1 MTTQDKIDL
10 AKVILPTLAGA
21 AGSVANSRQQSQA
34 NKQNQQ
40 QLQLGQMGN
49 QANIAQMIQQ
59 MKMQQ
64 ASQGLNAMP
73 LGLEQQYLQKQR
85 MMQALL
91 PAMAKYQS
99 ARPTDPGILS
109 AYKPGSNVLQ
119 QFASNPALQQSFS
132 DNATES
138 SMANYRK
145 LVAQADPRMNIGSL
159 SQLGLSG
166 QYDQGINDVQMTA
179 LADQKAYEQGQT
191 NLAQQQTD
199 MTTGSTAA
207 APEKK
212 KGGFWSKVGSI
223 AKVAVPIVLAATGV
237 GIPAAMAIT
246 AGTNIAASKMQ
257 GKDWGDAL
265 QSGAIGAATGAVGA
279 GALGSATR
287 AGLGTAAQ
295 KAIVTGG
302 LNAADTK
309 MQGGTT
315 GQALMGGVTAGLG
328 SAAASKFNGGGSSG
342 LNNQMGPQSLPLG
355 SNYSDANNPGIGWAQ
370 ALKNSP
376 SLQLQSSPLASGM
389 TPQGVQDNNASQM
402 YPMENKVKAA
412 VTGLQPNQFKLN
424 PGMMQGFGVTSPQS
438 PAGFSQPPLN
448 PQQQQMK
455 SQIMTSPQQQGQE
468 GLAAL
473 QNQRKQFE
481 TQNYNKAYSNTAQ
494 VIPPSQQ
501 QGMPQLQRGLPG
513 ETWINEMYQQW
524 MQNPMV
530 KTLNSPGGA
539 IAAAALT
546 GQIGSQYQTG
556 LNNQQNIA
564 NVMSQLGKNSGV
576 NNAEFNMA
584 AQDVYKSV
592 PGRITQELPIDQLNA
607 YRIMQAM
614 KAPNGMDTGSRAAF
628 NMAPEAQN
636 TFGNIP
642 GQVTQQMDPVKM
654 QQLLANYAR
663 VRAAISGGR

>member
-1 MTTQDKIDL
+1 MTTQEKMDL

-21 AGSVANSRQQSQA
+21 AGSVVNSRQQSQA

-49 QANIAQMIQQ
+49 QANIAQMLQQ

-64 ASQGLNAMP
+64 AAQGLNAMP

-159 SQLGLSG
+159 NQLGLSG

-191 NLAQQQTD
+191 DLAQRQTD
-199 MTTGSTAA
+199 MTTGSSTAA

-257 GKDWGDAL
+257 GKDWGDAI
-265 QSGAIGAATGAVGA
+265 QSGVIGAATGAVGA

-315 GQALMGGVTAGLG
+315 GQALQSGLMSGVG
-328 SAAASKFNGGGSSG
+328 SALSSRMNNGGSSG

-355 SNYSDANNPGIGWAQ
+355 SGYSDANNPGVGWAQ

-376 SLQLQSSPLASGM
+376 SLQLQSSPLASSM

-402 YPMENKVKAA
+402 YPMQNKVKAA
-412 VTGLQPNQFKLN
+412 VTGLPPNQFTLN
-424 PGMMQGFGVTSPQS
+424 PGQMQGSGTASP
-438 PAGFSQPPLN
+438 QPPLN

-455 SQIMTSPQQQGQE
+455 SQIMTSPQQQGRE
-468 GLAAL
+468 GLEAL

-481 TQNYNKAYSNTAQ
+481 QQNYHKAYSNTAQ
-494 VIPPSQQ
+494 MIPPQQQ
-501 QGMPQLQRGLPG
+501 QGMPQLQRGLPM
-513 ETWINEMYQQW
+513 ETLSNEFYQRL
-524 MQNPMV
+524 MQNPLV
-530 KTLNSPGGA
+530 TTLNSPGGA

-564 NVMSQLGKNSGV
+564 NVMGQMGKNSGV

-584 AQDVYKSV
+584 AQDVFKSV
-592 PGRITQELPIDQLNA
+592 PGRVTQELPVDQLNA

-614 KAPNGMDTGSRAAF
+614 KAPNGMDTANRAAF
-628 NMAPEAQN
+628 NMEAQN
-636 TFGNIP
+636 TFNNIP
-642 GQVTQQMDPVKM
+642 GQITQQMDPVKM